1 MEAEVG
7 ATPDGSARKERQP
20 KESAANWLAH
30 REPMGKRPPT
40 GASIPNHSHSTLTP
54 ELELELE
61 LALALA
67 LVLVLVLVLEL
78 ESE

>member
-1 MEAEVG
+1 MSDLSPNNINVGWKRKLG

-40 GASIPNHSHSTLTP
+40 GASIPNHSQIHSLLPSTCFGT
-54 ELELELE
+54 
-61 LALALA
+61 
-67 LVLVLVLVLEL
+67 
-78 ESE
+78 